1 MVIFL
6 LEPLQ
11 IGNLFTGATVDL
23 NFIYLRRWRLEIC
36 LLEALEIDNLLIGVA
51 VEGQFVYWKL
61 TGVTKNR
68 QFIYWSGCRMRTY
81 SMCNLFIEAA
91 ATLQF
96 V

>member
-23 NFIYLRRWRLEIC
+23 NFIYLRRWR
-36 LLEALEIDNLLIGVA
+36 LEALEIDNLLIGVA

-68 QFIYWSGCRMRTY
+68 QFIYWSGCLMRTY

-91 ATLQF
+91 ANLQF